1 MNTNKDK
8 QELNNSKQVKDLS
21 YLLDVFPKWFGIY
34 HKIAERLNKKGV
46 VTPFG
51 KTYSY
56 NNVFQC
62 VKGRWYDANI
72 HEELAEIRKEYIE
85 KQKKIKSLEAIE
97 AIDA

>member
-1 MNTNKDK
+1 MTNKDK
-8 QELNNSKQVKDLS
+8 QELNNSKQVKNLT

-34 HKIAERLNKKGV
+34 HKIADRLNEKEV
-46 VTPFG
+46 TTPFG
-51 KTYSY
+51 KPYTY

-72 HEELAEIRKEYIE
+72 HEELASIRKEYIE

-97 AIDA
+97 I